1 MGRYSFVYLFI
12 VFGFD
17 VKLVELLEGEFRL
30 ADFATEDEVIVAA
43 VVLHVVLEVVVPRR
57 EVLRVVAH
65 VAGRAQAVCMRA
77 VVAVFDHLKLS

>member
-1 MGRYSFVYLFI
+1 MTPYLFI

-17 VKLVELLEGEFRL
+17 VKLVELLKGEFSL
-30 ADFATEDEVIVAA
+30 ADFAAEDEVVVAT

-65 VAGRAQAVCMRA
+65 VAGRAQAVRVSA
-77 VVAVFDHLKLS
+77 VVAVFDHLKL

>member
-12 VFGFD
+12 VFRFD
-17 VKLVELLEGEFRL
+17 VKLVELLEGEFSL

-65 VAGRAQAVCMRA
+65 VAGRA
-77 VVAVFDHLKLS
+77 